1 MDAAYL
7 RERAAICL
15 RLANGLSWN
24 NPARSQLL
32 DLAEDFNRRARNS
45 ETPRW
50 LRVAMTRTGRRSK
63 VDKWAKV
70 TEFANIKADRSAA
83 WCV

>member
-1 MDAAYL
+1 MEERRPRLILHSKYPMRTMGVCAMDAAYL

-32 DLAEDFNRRARNS
+32 GLAEDFDRRARKTDTAPPAPCGDDQNS
-45 ETPRW
+45 SE
-50 LRVAMTRTGRRSK
+50 
-63 VDKWAKV
+63 
-70 TEFANIKADRSAA
+70 
-83 WCV
+83 